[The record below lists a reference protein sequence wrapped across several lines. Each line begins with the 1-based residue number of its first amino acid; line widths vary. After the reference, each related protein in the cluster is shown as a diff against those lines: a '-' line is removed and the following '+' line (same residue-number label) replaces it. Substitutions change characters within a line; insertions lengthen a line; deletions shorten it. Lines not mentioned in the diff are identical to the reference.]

1 MIARLLVENVGCLI
15 GKGGAVIEQMRADSG
30 ARISILSIGKGT
42 RFDKIPLC
50 ALPGG
55 TLSSTRRRNKAKAR
69 ALRAAE
75 GLRQRAGRRCRNPV
89 GRYA

>member
-1 MIARLLVENVGCLI
+1 VIARLMVENVGCLI

-55 TLSSTRRRNKAKAR
+55 TLSSTRHRNKAEAYR
-69 ALRAAE
+69 GLTAASRAAV
-75 GLRQRAGRRCRNPV
+75 P
-89 GRYA
+89 